1 MAARRTVA
9 APVGLLEACDDRR
22 LLGVKLYPRQ
32 RELLR
37 LVEENPTTCAL
48 CGRQGGKTFCAAC
61 FLAWNL
67 LLRPD
72 LDEIA
77 GARPAGP
84 SRSRTAASRQPF
96 CSAT

>member
-1 MAARRTVA
+1 M
-9 APVGLLEACDDRR
+9 GLLEACDDRR
-22 LLGVKLYPRQ
+22 LLGVTLHPRQ

-61 FLAWNL
+61 FFAWNL

-77 GARPAGP
+77 GGQTRWAVSIAN
-84 SRSRTAASRQPF
+84 SREQAALLLGYVKTIVER
-96 CSAT
+96 